1 MTYPRISWEPAA
13 DEWLQRHG
21 GNTSSLATL
30 TQSFN
35 LVAQEH
41 DWHPRTK
48 DAIKARR
55 YDLGL
60 PPLKP
65 VNRPVRCLDTGVVY
79 SNVKATAQALWVAET
94 SVRVAIHR
102 GNACQGHRLAYE
114 DS

>member
-13 DEWLQRHG
+13 DEWLQQHG
-21 GNTSSLATL
+21 GSTSSLAIL
-30 TQSFN
+30 AHEFN
-35 LVAQEH
+35 LAAQEH
-41 DWHPRTK
+41 NWHPRTK
-48 DAIKARR
+48 DAIKVRR

-60 PPLKP
+60 PPLRL

-79 SNVKATAQALWVAET
+79 PNAKAVAQALWVAET

-102 GNACQGHRLAYE
+102 GNACQGYRWAYE